1 MDDILKLSILTPEK
15 KVFNGEVKEL
25 TTENELGRLE
35 ILPNHVAMVTSLT
48 PTVTS
53 FTNNDGKK
61 QKMFTASGVLS
72 IEDNEINLLCEAAE
86 WPGDID
92 INRAEKAKE
101 KAETLLKE
109 KEGIDYK
116 RAELKLKRAVARIRA
131 KE

>member
-53 FTNNDGKK
+53 FTNTDGKK

-72 IEDNEINLLCEAAE
+72 IENNEINLLCESAE
-86 WPGDID
+86 WPEDID
-92 INRAEKAKE
+92 LNRAEKAKE